1 MIQILL
7 LLNNEASEYFLN
19 IESSYHK
26 TTINNNSEY
35 AYQNLIILTISL
47 FYIVVALNCHLI

>member
-35 AYQNLIILTISL
+35 AYQNLIILEKEKGAL
-47 FYIVVALNCHLI
+47 F